1 MTSQDGFSSS
11 FVETVAGFTAG
22 VVSTLT
28 LHPLDMVKTRLQ
40 GKLWYF
46 VELFLGYRV
55 TNSGLVYA
63 VDRSSSRLGGS
74 LRIIRKIF
82 YNEGGS
88 AAFYRGLTPNLIGN
102 STSWGL
108 YFLCYSSLKD
118 SIRIYH
124 KERGQILT
132 SSDYLLASGSAGI
145 HISCPIQHF
154 SSVPQLTCGFP

>member
-1 MTSQDGFSSS
+1 MTSQDGSSSS

-28 LHPLDMVKTRLQ
+28 LHPLDMIKTRLQ

-46 VELFLGYRV
+46 VDSPWYGV
-55 TNSGLVYA
+55 TNSCLVYV

-82 YNEGGS
+82 YHEGGC

-124 KERGQILT
+124 KEREQVLT
-132 SSDYLLASGSAGI
+132 SSDYFLASGSAGM
-145 HISCPIQHF
+145 HISCPIQHC
-154 SSVPQLTCGFP
+154 SSIPQLTCGFP